1 MYAEKPWLRF
11 YDPTV
16 RHSLDYP
23 VKPLSQL
30 LAEAA
35 QKAPQQAA
43 YSYGGKESTYAELEQ
58 LTNRLASS
66 LHLLGVKKGSRVAVM
81 LPNCPQFVISYYAIV
96 RVGAIVV
103 NVNPLYTE
111 RELLFQLRDAGAETI
126 ITFVEAIPRVSSVR
140 EQSPLRN
147 VIVTSLLSPKTDVPE
162 GCLCF
167 NGLSNAASAE
177 VPDADIKAREDVA
190 VLQYT
195 GGTTG
200 VSKGAMLT
208 HYNLVSNAIQ
218 LHEWCAGLK
227 FEKILTVLPL
237 FHVYGMTCCM
247 NLALITGS
255 TMVLL
260 PRFEPKEVLEV
271 IRTCRPTF
279 FPGVPTMYTA
289 LFNHPEAEQYDLT
302 VVEFYNSGAAPMP
315 LELMG
320 TIQRRLAGKSV
331 YSEGYGLSEASPV
344 THSNPIHRIKSGS
357 VGVPY
362 PDTEC
367 RVVDM
372 ETGEEDLPPGQ
383 AGELVISG
391 PQVMKG
397 YWNMPVETNK
407 ALRNGWLYTG
417 DIAMMDEEGYFYIVD
432 RKKDMIIASGYNV
445 YPREVEE
452 TIYEL
457 PQVQEAVV
465 VGVPDKYRGETVK
478 AYIVLKAGQGLTAEE
493 IIRFCQEQLAAYKVP
508 KIVEFR
514 EELPKSAVGKL
525 LRRLLVEEDK
535 KRLHPEQT

>member
-58 LTNRLASS
+58 LTNRFASS

-147 VIVTSLLSPKTDVPE
+147 VIVTSLLSPKTGVPE
-162 GCLCF
+162 RCLCF
-167 NGLSNAASAE
+167 NGLINAASAK
-177 VPDADIKAREDVA
+177 VPDVDIKAREDVA

-227 FEKILTVLPL
+227 FEKILTALPL

-457 PQVQEAVV
+457 SQVQETVV

-493 IIRFCQEQLAAYKVP
+493 VIRFCQEQLAAYKVP

-535 KRLHPEQT
+535 KRLPPEQT

>member
-1 MYAEKPWLRF
+1 VYAEKPWLRF

>member
-1 MYAEKPWLRF
+1 
-11 YDPTV
+11 
-16 RHSLDYP
+16 
-23 VKPLSQL
+23 
-30 LAEAA
+30 
-35 QKAPQQAA
+35 
-43 YSYGGKESTYAELEQ
+43 
-58 LTNRLASS
+58 
-66 LHLLGVKKGSRVAVM
+66 
-81 LPNCPQFVISYYAIV
+81 
-96 RVGAIVV
+96 
-103 NVNPLYTE
+103 
-111 RELLFQLRDAGAETI
+111 
-126 ITFVEAIPRVSSVR
+126 
-140 EQSPLRN
+140 
-147 VIVTSLLSPKTDVPE
+147 
-162 GCLCF
+162 
-167 NGLSNAASAE
+167 
-177 VPDADIKAREDVA
+177 
-190 VLQYT
+190 
-195 GGTTG
+195 
-200 VSKGAMLT
+200 
-208 HYNLVSNAIQ
+208 
-218 LHEWCAGLK
+218 
-227 FEKILTVLPL
+227 
-237 FHVYGMTCCM
+237 
-247 NLALITGS
+247 
-255 TMVLL
+255 
-260 PRFEPKEVLEV
+260 
-271 IRTCRPTF
+271 
-279 FPGVPTMYTA
+279 MYTA

-397 YWNMPVETNK
+397 YWNMPVETNRT
-407 ALRNGWLYTG
+407 LRNGWLYTG

-457 PQVQEAVV
+457 SQVQETVV

-493 IIRFCQEQLAAYKVP
+493 VIRFCQEQLAAYKVP

-535 KRLHPEQT
+535 KRLPPEQT

>member
-147 VIVTSLLSPKTDVPE
+147 VIVTSLLSPNTDVPE